1 MYHEE
6 SNRNLITPRGGTG
19 MEHYPDTPDLKSQHP
34 FAEFFLNPD
43 SLKQKRIRTLV
54 LGSALAFGLLAV
66 VTQQCWIWKTDYEK
80 DFLAV
85 YVLARAVAHGD
96 DISTPVNDLAR
107 HYGLALPKP
116 AFPHPTPHPP
126 TLGFLLMPLACF
138 GYRTAKLIWF
148 GVEITSLICSIYL
161 ISAIFRKPLSW
172 KWVLG
177 ITLAL
182 QAWYP
187 VILELS
193 NGQVHGFLLL
203 CLAGTWYAS
212 GRGRSALAGV
222 LFGLGLLIKQIA
234 WPVGL
239 VFLARKDWRALG
251 AAALTVLAGYGAVAL
266 WIGFSPLYAY
276 LTQTLPAVSALYQ
289 NHPLNLSLWTIG
301 HRLFQGTPAADF
313 VGDRITIVPFVVSPW
328 AGSIV
333 SAGIPVL
340 ALLVSWLALRRTRD
354 LGGQIALAVCLSVL
368 LNPFSWPHYY
378 ILALL
383 PLAQAV
389 HQLAGEHFPKRETN
403 YFLVIAFL
411 LVPTPFDWKN
421 LAFWLSGMRY
431 DPGQVMVIHALPS
444 LVILI
449 PAFAVAGL
457 GVLVA
462 TRSRTA

>member
-1 MYHEE
+1 M
-6 SNRNLITPRGGTG
+6 LI
-19 MEHYPDTPDLKSQHP
+19 
-34 FAEFFLNPD
+34 
-43 SLKQKRIRTLV
+43 
-54 LGSALAFGLLAV
+54 
-66 VTQQCWIWKTDYEK
+66 QQRWIWKTDYKK

-85 YVLARAVAHGD
+85 YVLARAVAYGE
-96 DISTPVNDLAR
+96 DISLTVNDLAR
-107 HYGLALPKP
+107 KQGIVLPSTVFDH
-116 AFPHPTPHPP
+116 ASPHPP
-126 TLGFLLMPLACF
+126 TMGFLLMPLACF
-138 GYRTAKLIWF
+138 GYRTAKAIWF
-148 GVEITSLICSIYL
+148 GVEITSLIFSIYL
-161 ISAIFRKPLSW
+161 ISSIFRKPLAW

-177 ITLAL
+177 IALAL

-203 CLAGTWYAS
+203 CLSGTWYAG
-212 GRGRSALAGV
+212 GRGRPALAGA
-222 LFGLGLLIKQIA
+222 LFGLGLLIKPIA
-234 WPVGL
+234 WPVGF

-251 AAALTVLAGYGAVAL
+251 AAALTVLAGYGVVAL
-266 WIGFSPLYAY
+266 WIGCAPLYAY
-276 LTQTLPAVSALYQ
+276 LTQALPAVSNLYQ

-313 VGDRITIVPFVVSPW
+313 VGDRITIVPLVVSPW
-328 AGSIV
+328 VGRIV
-333 SAGIPVL
+333 SAGIPALVL
-340 ALLVSWLALRRTRD
+340 LISWRALRRTRD
-354 LGGQIALAVCLSVL
+354 LGGQISLAVCLGVL

-389 HQLAGEHFPKRETN
+389 HQLAGERFPKRETI

-421 LAFWLSGMRY
+421 LAFLLSGMRY

-457 GVLVA
+457 GCWWLRDRGLHDDPNSSVPASLA
-462 TRSRTA
+462 PCPGGPARSGPRWGPGAGGDAAAKPGGRT